1 MYLLRYSFGRIPTP
15 LIHVMDSHWEPPAFY
30 VVLSGCSCRPYITWR
45 GSLSVSD
52 TIILILF
59 SKWASSIS
67 RRSERK
73 PRSVLLCSQRMT
85 LIPWE
90 AASRTSWWDI
100 SPANKRKSK
109 YLNMRHS
116 LWTMVLCWTITAEIP
131 SFHPIWSKRNTAE
144 LTHESRK
151 LYACFLHVL
160 QFKKRDHP
168 TENSKFFLLGK
179 CKASIQIHTP
189 NSI

>member
-30 VVLSGCSCRPYITWR
+30 TVLSGCSYRPYITWR

-52 TIILILF
+52 RIILILF

-100 SPANKRKSK
+100 SPANKGKSK
-109 YLNMRHS
+109 YLNIRHS
-116 LWTMVLCWTITAEIP
+116 LWTIVLCWTLTVEIP
-131 SFHPIWSKRNTAE
+131 SFHPIWSKCNTAE
-144 LTHESRK
+144 LYTW
-151 LYACFLHVL
+151 
-160 QFKKRDHP
+160 
-168 TENSKFFLLGK
+168 
-179 CKASIQIHTP
+179 I
-189 NSI
+189 